1 MDVTVRRETEKDHEA
16 VFELVRLA
24 FENAEYGDH
33 DEQFLVE
40 RSGGRRPS
48 CPSFRWWPSRG
59 RIVGH
64 IMLTELVIETEKGEV
79 RSLTLAPVSVLPE
92 CQKGSAPSLLS
103 RACRR
108 QAPDYGSVLLVG
120 HAHYYPRFGFRRAS
134 GWGIRA
140 LRRARRGVHGRRTR
154 GGRAGKR
161 RGHDDLARGILRV
174 TGKSAILP
182 FQVRPEEKQ
191 RAFVAG
197 GRLFFAKE

>member
-33 DEQFLVE
+33 DEQYLVE
-40 RSGGRRPS
+40 RLRRSQAFVPELS
-48 CPSFRWWPSRG
+48 LVAESRG

-64 IMLTELVIETEKGEV
+64 IMLTELVIETEKGRV

-92 CQKGSAPSLLS
+92 CQKRGIGSKLIIEGLS
-103 RACRR
+103 EAKRLG
-108 QAPDYGSVLLVG
+108 YGSVLLVG

-140 LRRARRGVHGRRTR
+140 PFDVPDEAFMAVELEEDALANA
-154 GGRAGKR
+154 AG
-161 RGHDDLARGILRV
+161 
-174 TGKSAILP
+174 TMILP
-182 FQVRPEEKQ
+182 AE
-191 RAFVAG
+191 
-197 GRLFFAKE
+197 FFG